1 MEALA
6 PTSGHDVEEGDVNN
20 VDNDDDDDSVYT
32 VDEVMTMEEIER
44 AVYLRIV
51 EGITD

>member
-6 PTSGHDVEEGDVNN
+6 PTSGHDDEEGDVNN
-20 VDNDDDDDSVYT
+20 VDNDDDSVYT

-51 EGITD
+51 EGITV